1 MAKKHEK
8 KTNAMREL
16 DRIGAAYDTHIWDC
30 AEAMSG
36 VEVADHLGLEVARV
50 FKTLVTVGKS
60 GTHYVFMVPVAE
72 ELDLKKAAACV
83 GEKSVHMIPSE
94 GASSPYWLH
103 PRWVQPLGDE
113 EALRDHDRSIGTRAR
128 AHRLLRRAARLPD
141 RYERGCARRSDPAE
155 LRRYRYLRSMPSSS
169 LTRSNAAS
177 IALSMS

>member
-30 AEAMSG
+30 AEAMNG

-83 GEKSVHMIPSE
+83 GEKSVHMIPSKE
-94 GASSPYWLH
+94 LLPLTGYIHGGCS
-103 PRWVQPLGDE
+103 PLGMKKLFTTTIDQ
-113 EALRDHDRSIGTRAR
+113 SAR
-128 AHRLLRRAARLPD
+128 EHELGRAARLSD
-141 RYERGCARRSDPAE
+141 RHERGCARRSDPAE

-177 IALSMS
+177 MALSMS

>member
-83 GEKSVHMIPSE
+83 GEKSVHMIPSKE
-94 GASSPYWLH
+94 LLPLTGYIHGGCS
-103 PRWVQPLGDE
+103 PLGMKKLFTTTIDQSVRE
-113 EALRDHDRSIGTRAR
+113 HERIVFSGGRLGCQIDTSVDALAEAIPLNFAD
-128 AHRLLRRAARLPD
+128 
-141 RYERGCARRSDPAE
+141 
-155 LRRYRYLRSMPSSS
+155 
-169 LTRSNAAS
+169 
-177 IALSMS
+177 IAT

>member
-36 VEVADHLGLEVARV
+36 VEVADHLGLEVTRV

-83 GEKSVHMIPSE
+83 GEKSIHMIPSKE
-94 GASSPYWLH
+94 LLPLTGYIHGGCS
-103 PRWVQPLGDE
+103 PLGMKKLFTTTIDQSAQKHE
-113 EALRDHDRSIGTRAR
+113 RIVFSGGRLGCQIDTSVDALAEAIPLNFADITTTPHD
-128 AHRLLRRAARLPD
+128 
-141 RYERGCARRSDPAE
+141 
-155 LRRYRYLRSMPSSS
+155 
-169 LTRSNAAS
+169 
-177 IALSMS
+177 

>member
-1 MAKKHEK
+1 MAKKNEK

-30 AEAMSG
+30 AEAMNG

-83 GEKSVHMIPSE
+83 GEKSVHMIPSKE
-94 GASSPYWLH
+94 LLPLTGYIHGGCS
-103 PRWVQPLGDE
+103 PLGMKKLFTTMIDQSARE
-113 EALRDHDRSIGTRAR
+113 HERIVFSGGRLGCQIDTSVDALAEAIPLNFA
-128 AHRLLRRAARLPD
+128 
-141 RYERGCARRSDPAE
+141 
-155 LRRYRYLRSMPSSS
+155 
-169 LTRSNAAS
+169 N
-177 IALSMS
+177 IAT